1 MRLQYQRL
9 DRQLEVAFEDLEST
23 RRVFEVAEVKLD
35 LGIKLDAQLLLRD
48 LMDCLI
54 PLKCLMD
61 IDPDQDRRGDYV
73 HRYQELNRMLR
84 GAANAYPERFINDIL
99 PFVSSTPST

>member
-9 DRQLEVAFEDLEST
+9 DRQLEVGFEDLEST

-61 IDPDQDRRGDYV
+61 IDPDQDRRGDYD

-99 PFVSSTPST
+99 PFVSSTPSN